1 MYTEEK
7 DCKPI
12 QKERE
17 NKHHSADF
25 NCGECN
31 QTDCIYWLL
40 YNGYLSE
47 ENIREREEN
56 IRER

>member
-47 ENIREREEN
+47 ENIRER
-56 IRER
+56 